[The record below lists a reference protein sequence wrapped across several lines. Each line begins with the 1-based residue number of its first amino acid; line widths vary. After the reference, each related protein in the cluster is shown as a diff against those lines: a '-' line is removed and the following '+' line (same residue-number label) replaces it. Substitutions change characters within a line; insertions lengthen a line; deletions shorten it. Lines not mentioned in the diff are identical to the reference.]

1 MKMKIN
7 DLSRDELRNLMKPL
21 SIEALR
27 APVKENAKL
36 EKKYITGF
44 RASSVTYIQLVKL
57 YFQEIHSA
65 NSDVERVLL
74 SSVNTYLEE
83 RNLREQIESLAES
96 QDWSECVQMGI
107 SLGTSMCEID
117 FTIIVKLFE
126 IEMPDEKIK
135 TITLI
140 CNQLYEQHKSISNST
155 NGYEKEKHDLEKQIE
170 KLDREKSNLED
181 KKNAAI
187 KQREDTERQLRKSND
202 QVTKSQLELEEKN
215 TYICEKETEIT
226 KHLAVINGQEQSL
239 KEYRERIGDR
249 DLEIK
254 DLKKKIIEINRE
266 LAEISNDK
274 IQEYNVAIDKLVIE
288 TIEDLK
294 VNYNLDAQQFDE
306 IISSIEGEHD
316 ILTIWNRLSDI
327 NASSVAD
334 IEAAMRSNI
343 VTTDVIDK
351 CDDVENNILVKYI
364 ILKAIKSLYFEY
376 LSRNEEKEN
385 LSDMLF
391 KN

>member
-1 MKMKIN
+1 MKIN

-306 IISSIEGEHD
+306 IISSIDGEHD

>member
-306 IISSIEGEHD
+306 IISSIDGEHD

>member
-1 MKMKIN
+1 MKIN

-226 KHLAVINGQEQSL
+226 KHLAVINRQEQSL

-364 ILKAIKSLYFEY
+364 ILKAIKSLYFEF
-376 LSRNEEKEN
+376 SWPI
-385 LSDMLF
+385 
-391 KN
+391 